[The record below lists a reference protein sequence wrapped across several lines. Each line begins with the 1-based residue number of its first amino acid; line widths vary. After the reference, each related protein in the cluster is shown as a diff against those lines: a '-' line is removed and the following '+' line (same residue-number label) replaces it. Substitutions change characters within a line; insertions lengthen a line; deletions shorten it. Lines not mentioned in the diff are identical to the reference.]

1 MSAFRF
7 PLRESAQRKG
17 KKLKIERREIL
28 ASGLGQDILDSP
40 LLSPWYPALFFSN
53 TLAKA
58 CLSFSQMPVWGQNS
72 GWIFCSS
79 SSLLEMVRE
88 QENRLGILRGIRCEL
103 SAQLSL
109 LRACP
114 HWSQQKQISG
124 LRSGATCLPLPCS
137 QSHT

>member
-7 PLRESAQRKG
+7 PLGESAQRKG
-17 KKLKIERREIL
+17 KNLKIERREIL
-28 ASGLGQDILDSP
+28 VSGLGQDILDSP

-53 TLAKA
+53 ALAKA
-58 CLSFSQMPVWGQNS
+58 CLSFSQMLIWRQNS
-72 GWIFCSS
+72 GRIFCFS

-88 QENRLGILRGIRCEL
+88 QENRPGILREIRYEI

-114 HWSQQKQISG
+114 LWSQQKQISG
-124 LRSGATCLPLPCS
+124 PRSGATCLPLPCS